1 MPTTISTRSTTIGIV
16 AAMLV
21 VASTAWAKGPR
32 PNLITCTDADKTVT
46 LSYAASSIIGQ
57 PQFSLRVGK
66 EQLFPPP
73 SPPLPDPAGLTRIAS
88 EATVFGT
95 FVYAMDA
102 TGTPLD
108 EPTHVYGFYVPLVAV
123 SPGHPTTFP
132 SVLLLGSLGGFQLP
146 GSPAQRIDRV
156 IELDCEGTLVAF

>member
-1 MPTTISTRSTTIGIV
+1 MILWGA

-21 VASTAWAKGPR
+21 VASAAWAKGPR
-32 PNLITCTDADKTVT
+32 PNLITCTDADKTVQLT
-46 LSYAASSIIGQ
+46 YTASSIIGK
-57 PQFSLRVGK
+57 PQFSLRVDK

-73 SPPLPDPAGLTRIAS
+73 APPLPDAADLTRIAS
-88 EATVFGT
+88 EATVLGT

-108 EPTHVYGFYVPLVAV
+108 KPTHVYGFYVPLVTV

-132 SVLLLGSLGGFQLP
+132 SVLLLGSVGGFQLP
-146 GSPAQRIDRV
+146 GSPVQRIDRA
-156 IELDCEGTLVAF
+156 IEIDCEGELVAF

>member
-1 MPTTISTRSTTIGIV
+1 MHKKHSTMHMMTWV
-16 AAMLV
+16 VVAMLV
-21 VASTAWAKGPR
+21 VASAGWAQSPQ
-32 PNLITCTDADKTVT
+32 PNLIACTDADKTVT
-46 LSYAASSIIGQ
+46 LTYAASSIIGK
-57 PQFSLRVGK
+57 PQFALTVDG

-108 EPTHVYGFYVPLVAV
+108 EPTHVYGFFVPLVAV
-123 SPGHPTTFP
+123 DASHQTTFP
-132 SVLLLGSLGGFQLP
+132 SVRLLGSVGGFRIP
-146 GSPAQRIDRV
+146 GSPAQRIDRA
-156 IELDCEGTLVAF
+156 IEIQCDGSLVAF